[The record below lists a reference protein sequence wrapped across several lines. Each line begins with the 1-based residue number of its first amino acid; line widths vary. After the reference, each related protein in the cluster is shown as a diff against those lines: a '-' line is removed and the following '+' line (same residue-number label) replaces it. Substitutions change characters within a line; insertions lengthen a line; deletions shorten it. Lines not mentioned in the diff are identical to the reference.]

1 MTLPAPL
8 PAPESEPADP
18 AVHGLFRE
26 FDPKP
31 LSLVLVEAAS
41 GTEPRIT
48 LGDLVDHLSARGL
61 APLILLMG
69 LINVF
74 TIIPGSSTILG
85 LPLVFLG
92 LTLLVGARALW
103 LPARLRGKSFDRATL
118 HRVIERGLPWL
129 HRIERLAHPR
139 WWPWG
144 QAFLDRAYGAIV
156 LFLGLMVTLPVPFG
170 NTMPAI
176 SIILLSL
183 GFTARDGLWVAAGL
197 LSTATALG
205 VVMGV
210 AGAITVAGSRLLGF

>member
-1 MTLPAPL
+1 MNLPVL
-8 PAPESEPADP
+8 PPDHDGLAIHSPFRDPE
-18 AVHGLFRE
+18 
-26 FDPKP
+26 PKP
-31 LSLVLVEAAS
+31 LSVVLVEAAS
-41 GTEPRIT
+41 GEADRIAV
-48 LGDLVDHLSARGL
+48 GDLVDHLSSRGL

-74 TIIPGSSTILG
+74 TIIPGSSTVLG

-92 LTLLVGARALW
+92 LSLLIGARSLW
-103 LPARLRGKSFDRATL
+103 LPARLRSKSFDRAALRRT
-118 HRVIERGLPWL
+118 IERGLPWL

-144 QAFLDRAYGAIV
+144 QVLLDRAYGAIV

-197 LSTATALG
+197 LCTATALG
-205 VVMGV
+205 IVMGV
-210 AGAITVAGSRLLGF
+210 AGAVTVVGARLLGF

>member
-8 PAPESEPADP
+8 PAPEPEEP
-18 AVHGLFRE
+18 AVHGPFRE
-26 FDPKP
+26 PDPKP
-31 LSLVLVEAAS
+31 LSRVLVEAAS
-41 GTEPRIT
+41 GTEPRIA
-48 LGDLVDHLSARGL
+48 LGDLVDHLSSRGL

-92 LTLLVGARALW
+92 LSLLIGARSLW

-118 HRVIERGLPWL
+118 HRVIDRALPWL

-144 QAFLDRAYGAIV
+144 QALLDRAYGAIV

-205 VVMGV
+205 IVMGV
-210 AGAITVAGSRLLGF
+210 AGAVTVAGARILGF